1 MTQENNGQT
10 IDRIELT
17 AGDATATIA
26 LRGAEPV
33 SWHVAGRELL
43 WHGDAAHWSYHAPIL
58 FPLVGASK
66 DGKIRVGGK
75 DFQMPQHG
83 FARTS
88 TFRLEERGE
97 SSARLVLTDSRET
110 LAIYPYRFAL
120 AVTVTLT
127 PDSLVQD
134 FTVTNRGDEIMAYG
148 LGVHPAFPWP
158 LDGAGRESH
167 RVTFD
172 KPEIRS
178 IPEIAPGGLLSRTAR
193 KVPLQDNV
201 LPLSPDLFTE
211 ALVFLDAQSHG
222 LAFAGPNGAAIRLD
236 VDGFPHLAIWS
247 KPDAPFLSLEA
258 WSAHADWEDASGRLT
273 ERASM
278 IFLKPGES
286 TEHRAKMSFSAPRQ
300 GK

>member
-1 MTQENNGQT
+1 MTQEST
-10 IDRIELT
+10 DRIEL
-17 AGDATATIA
+17 AIGDATATIA
-26 LRGAEPV
+26 LRGAEPS
-33 SWHVAGRELL
+33 SWRIAGRELL

-75 DFQMPQHG
+75 DYQMPQHG

-88 TFRLEERGE
+88 TFRLEEKSE
-97 SSARLVLTDSRET
+97 ASARLVLTENRDT
-110 LAIYPYRFAL
+110 LAAYPYRFAL
-120 AVTVTLT
+120 EVTVTLRA
-127 PDSLVQD
+127 DRLVQD
-134 FTVTNRGDEIMAYG
+134 FKVTNRGDEIMAYG

-158 LDGAGRESH
+158 LDGEGKENH
-167 RVTFD
+167 RVLFE
-172 KPEIRS
+172 KPEIPKV
-178 IPEIAPGGLLSRTAR
+178 PEIAPGGLLSRAAR
-193 KVPLQDNV
+193 KVPLQDRS

-222 LAFAGPNGAAIRLD
+222 LSFAAPSGAAIRLQ
-236 VDGFPHLAIWS
+236 VENFPHLAIWS

-278 IFLKPGES
+278 TFLKPGES
-286 TEHRAKMSFSAPRQ
+286 AAHRVEMSFSAPPAA
-300 GK
+300 K